1 MSETD
6 HHIEALRWQAN
17 GCRML
22 GSPFSAG
29 LLDLAADGALG
40 PLEDLFAPW
49 ADADLATH
57 NKEATQL
64 RLLGALHHLT
74 LTGAAPGLVA
84 QYPAARTDTDWPAL
98 AQAAREALVTHRVA
112 VADFM
117 TSPPQTNEVGRSFCL
132 APGFM
137 QIAARFSLPLRL
149 FEIGSS
155 AGLNL
160 RWDRYSYGFPNG
172 DWGDAAS
179 PVRLANEWR
188 GPSPDLHAVE
198 VIERAGCDQSP
209 VDVSADDTALRLQA
223 YVWADQ
229 TERLARLRGAIAV
242 ASAVPA
248 QLVKADAAAWTAEQL
263 APRSGAATVLF
274 HSVMWQYMPVAT
286 QAAVQAAIEAAGRR
300 ANSDSPVAWLRMEPD
315 PDSSGFPMRLRLTC
329 WPAPS
334 GDGGV
339 ERVLA
344 TVHPHGTWVKWL

>member
-1 MSETD
+1 MSQTNR
-6 HHIEALRWQAN
+6 HIEALRWQAN

-40 PLEDLFAPW
+40 PLDDLFAPW
-49 ADADLATH
+49 VDADLATH

-74 LTGAAPGLVA
+74 LTGADPTLAA
-84 QYPAARTDTDWPAL
+84 QYPAARAETDWPAL
-98 AQAAREALVTHRVA
+98 AQAARAALDSHRAA

-137 QIAARFSLPLRL
+137 QIAARFNLPLRL

-160 RWDRYSYGFPNG
+160 RWDRYSYGFPDG

-209 VDVSADDTALRLQA
+209 VDVSSDETAFRLQA

-229 TERLARLRGAIAV
+229 IERLARLRGAIAV
-242 ASAVPA
+242 ARRVPA
-248 QLVKADAAAWTAEQL
+248 EVEEADAAAWTAERL
-263 APRSGAATVLF
+263 APRAGAATVLF
-274 HSVMWQYMPVAT
+274 HSVMWQYMPAAT
-286 QAAVQAAIEAAGRR
+286 QAAVEASIKAAGGL
-300 ANSDSPVAWLRMEPD
+300 AKTDSPVAWLRMEPD

-329 WPAPS
+329 WPV
-334 GDGGV
+334 GE